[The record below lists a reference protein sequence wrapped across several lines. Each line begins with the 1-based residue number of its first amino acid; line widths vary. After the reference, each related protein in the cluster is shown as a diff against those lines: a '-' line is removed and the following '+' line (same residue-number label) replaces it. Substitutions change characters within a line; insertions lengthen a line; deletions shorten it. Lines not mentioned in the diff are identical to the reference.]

1 MRAIA
6 LQDHRG
12 RFGELYTGQ
21 VYDTDACAVWH
32 DALEAGVLIPESSA
46 TAEDVR
52 ETASE
57 ETTVE
62 DRAPEAKQQ
71 VKREGKSVET
81 ARKRPAAREKR

>member
-1 MRAIA
+1 VRAIA
-6 LQDHRG
+6 VNDHRG

-21 VYDTDACAVWH
+21 VYETDKCSVWQ
-32 DALEAGVLIPESSA
+32 DALEAGVLVPEA
-46 TAEDVR
+46 NEAAEDQR

-57 ETTVE
+57 ETNVE

-71 VKREGKSVET
+71 VKRQGKSVET